1 MKYLIA
7 ALFVFITT
15 LVLTAVGFVAL
26 QLDVVSLL
34 EGGATLT
41 NENREAFSDL
51 KKGLLAFFL
60 IFGVVI
66 PLSLIS
72 HPGKGTSYND

>member
-1 MKYLIA
+1 MKYFIA

-34 EGGATLT
+34 EGGTVLT
-41 NENREAFSDL
+41 GENIEALSDL

-60 IFGVVI
+60 VFGVVI

-72 HPGKGTSYND
+72 HPGKGAN

>member
-1 MKYLIA
+1 MKYFIA

-34 EGGATLT
+34 EGGTVLT
-41 NENREAFSDL
+41 GENIEALSDL

-60 IFGVVI
+60 VFGVVI

-72 HPGKGTSYND
+72 HPGKGVI